1 MNKGICIIRIKIGIE
16 YEIEKV
22 FKRKKKYYEDEK
34 GERCKI
40 RFIYIVNIN
49 IYKINI
55 LQKDILEMSNYFN

>member
-22 FKRKKKYYEDEK
+22 LKRKKKYHEDEK

-40 RFIYIVNIN
+40 RPIYIVNIN

-55 LQKDILEMSNYFN
+55 L